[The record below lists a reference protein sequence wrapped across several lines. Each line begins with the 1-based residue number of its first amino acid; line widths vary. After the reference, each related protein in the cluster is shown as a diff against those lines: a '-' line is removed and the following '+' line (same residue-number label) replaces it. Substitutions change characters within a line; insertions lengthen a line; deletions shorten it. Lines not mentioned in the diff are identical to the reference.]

1 MNVNI
6 PPQPPHPIVCGS
18 RTGDEPIYTYM
29 RIVSHIISKYTRT
42 TNESTNY
49 IYMHFLRYFQKASA
63 DAVVAGELV
72 VWMVWKLRNFDSSGR
87 RNAAVL
93 RCGEVETTPEARRD
107 CHEISWDLNIT
118 GISMDIRQDTEFKLK
133 TQQEP
138 YHWLAICEVTLK
150 TAKHREHGTQSPGPE
165 RARSTA
171 PGMVSS
177 NLALLDVGFR
187 LDVAGTVLV

>member
-1 MNVNI
+1 MWFQDWGRAYI
-6 PPQPPHPIVCGS
+6 YIYAYSFTYHIQ
-18 RTGDEPIYTYM
+18 IYTHNKW
-29 RIVSHIISKYTRT
+29 IQIT
-42 TNESTNY
+42 Y
-49 IYMHFLRYFQKASA
+49 IWHFLRYFQKASA

-72 VWMVWKLRNFDSSGR
+72 VWMAWKLRNFDSSGR